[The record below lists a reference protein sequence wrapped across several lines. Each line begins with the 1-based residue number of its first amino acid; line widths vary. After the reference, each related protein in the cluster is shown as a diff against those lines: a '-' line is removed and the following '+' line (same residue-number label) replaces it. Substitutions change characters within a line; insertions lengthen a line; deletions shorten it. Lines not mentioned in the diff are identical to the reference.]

1 VKSFDYPILLI
12 ASPLFHSNGFLVRCR
27 GRMGMSAMSMI
38 FSANAAASSKSIHS
52 NGGGVEVDEGAIE

>member
-1 VKSFDYPILLI
+1 MLLI
-12 ASPLFHSNGFLVRCR
+12 ASPLFHSHGFLARCR
-27 GRMGMSAMSMI
+27 GRKGMSAMSMI